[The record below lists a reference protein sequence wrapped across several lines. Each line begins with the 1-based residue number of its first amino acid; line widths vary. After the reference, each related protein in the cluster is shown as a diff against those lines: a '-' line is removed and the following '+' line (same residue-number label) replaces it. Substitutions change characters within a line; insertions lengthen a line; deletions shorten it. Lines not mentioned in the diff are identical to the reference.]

1 MFHVKKANLMGKIVT
16 VCNQKG
22 GVGKTTTTI
31 NLAAFLASAGKK
43 TLIIDM
49 DPQGNATSGMGVNKE
64 SIKESLYD
72 LMLEKTKFNN
82 VIKNIHLPNL
92 FILPSNIDLTGLEV
106 ELVGAIAREYKLKKV
121 LEEAK
126 EKYDYIVIDTPPSL
140 GLLTIN
146 ALTACDMVLVPLQC
160 EYYALEGLSKL
171 LNTLDLV
178 RNNLNPGIEIA
189 GVVLTMADFRTKL
202 TAEVIDEIKEHF
214 PDKVF
219 SCVIPRNVKLS
230 EAPGFGKPVLLYDKD
245 SAGALKYKELTDE
258 FLLRET
264 STTISKEKSCE
275 NLAEE
280 KTSDDPDPR
289 N

>member
-1 MFHVKKANLMGKIVT
+1 MGKIVT

-31 NLAAFLASAGKK
+31 NLSAFLASAGKK

-49 DPQGNATSGMGVNKE
+49 DPQGNATSGMGIKKE
-64 SIKESLYD
+64 SIKASLYD
-72 LMLEKTKFNN
+72 LILEKESIGS

-106 ELVGAIAREYKLKKV
+106 ELVGAIAREYKLKEA
-121 LEEAK
+121 LREAK
-126 EKYDYIVIDTPPSL
+126 DNYDYIIIDTPPSL

-178 RNNLNPGIEIA
+178 KNNLNPAIEI
-189 GVVLTMADFRTKL
+189 GGLILTMADFRTRL
-202 TAEVIDEIKEHF
+202 TSEVINEIKNHF
-214 PDKVF
+214 PDKVY
-219 SCVIPRNVKLS
+219 SCIIPRNIKLS
-230 EAPGFGKPVLLYDKD
+230 EAPGYGKPVLLYDKE
-245 SAGALKYKELTDE
+245 SVGATKYKELADE
-258 FLLRET
+258 FLKRQ
-264 STTISKEKSCE
+264 IVANVSKTESYD
-275 NLAEE
+275 NLNQGEVNDE
-280 KTSDDPDPR
+280 PDPR
-289 N
+289 D

>member
-1 MFHVKKANLMGKIVT
+1 MGKIVT

-31 NLAAFLASAGKK
+31 NLAAFLASAGKQ

-49 DPQGNATSGMGVNKE
+49 DPQGNATSGMGVNKDAV
-64 SIKESLYD
+64 KESLYD
-72 LMLEKTKFNN
+72 LMLGRAKLNK

-121 LEEAK
+121 LEEAR

-178 RNNLNPGIEIA
+178 RNNLNPSIEIA
-189 GVVLTMADFRTKL
+189 GIVLTMADFRTKL
-202 TAEVIDEIKEHF
+202 TSEVIAEIRNHF
-214 PDKVF
+214 PEKVF
-219 SCVIPRNVKLS
+219 SCVVPRNVKLS

-258 FLLRET
+258 FLRRDNNVTHLNKDNYDNL
-264 STTISKEKSCE
+264 IPEK
-275 NLAEE
+275 NDNA
-280 KTSDDPDPR
+280 PDPR
-289 N
+289 D

>member
-1 MFHVKKANLMGKIVT
+1 MGKIVT

-31 NLAAFLASAGKK
+31 NLAAFLASAGKQ
-43 TLIIDM
+43 TLVIDM
-49 DPQGNATSGMGVNKE
+49 DPQGNATSGMGANKDAA
-64 SIKESLYD
+64 KESLYD
-72 LMLEKTKFNN
+72 LMLGRAKLNK

-121 LEEAK
+121 LEEAR

-178 RNNLNPGIEIA
+178 RNNLNPSIEIA
-189 GVVLTMADFRTKL
+189 GIVLTMADFRTKL
-202 TAEVIDEIKEHF
+202 TSEVIAEIRNHF
-214 PDKVF
+214 PEKVF
-219 SCVIPRNVKLS
+219 SCVVPRNVKLS

-258 FLLRET
+258 FLRRDNNVTHLNKDNYDNL
-264 STTISKEKSCE
+264 IPEK
-275 NLAEE
+275 NDNA
-280 KTSDDPDPR
+280 PDPR
-289 N
+289 D